1 MRNFLLLCLLVFFLV
16 PDTRAQNPVEVK
28 EKQPELPKDSI
39 IQQTDTLK
47 KKRTAYINPGKV
59 AGRRAVF
66 RSLIVPGLGQ
76 IGNGITVYRLAKVA
90 GIYTGATL
98 LTLSYIDNNRNY
110 KLVLEELE
118 YRAKTPPDQLDPT
131 RLLANRQDDG
141 LILAKDTFR
150 RNKEVIVFS
159 FIGLY
164 LLNAVEAYIDARLK
178 YFDVGDI
185 AFKVSPG
192 MIATDAPVYGYN
204 QSLPGLKLT
213 VKF

>member
-1 MRNFLLLCLLVFFLV
+1 MRNFLFLCLLVFFSAS
-16 PDTRAQNPVEVK
+16 DIRAQNPVEVK
-28 EKQPELPKDSI
+28 EQQPLLPKDSI
-39 IQQTDTLK
+39 VQKTDTLK
-47 KKRTAYINPGKV
+47 KKRPAYINPGKV
-59 AGRRAVF
+59 AGKRAVF

-76 IGNGITVYRLAKVA
+76 IGNGITVYRFAKVA

-98 LTLSYIDNNRNY
+98 LTLSYIENNNNY

-118 YRAKTPPDQLDPT
+118 YRAAHNGNANPNGVLQ
-131 RLLANRQDDG
+131 NRQDDG

-164 LLNAVEAYIDARLK
+164 LLNAVDAYIDARLK